1 MKLKTIARTI
11 KTLGKGVT
19 MGIDPAVDASDP
31 FELFQEWF
39 ADAEGSGLVHPE
51 AMALATASPEG
62 APSVRIVLLK
72 ELDDAGF
79 VFYTNHES
87 RKGGELLANPKA
99 SVVFHWASLERQVRV
114 EGVVEP
120 VSREQATVYFHSRP
134 RGSQIGAWA
143 SRQSRDLA
151 ARTDLEARVQEFTQK
166 FEGGDVP
173 LPDFWGGFRIRPAR
187 IEFWQGR
194 TSRLHDRLVF
204 EATDYGWVTRRLYP

>member
-19 MGIDPAVDASDP
+19 LGIDPAADASDP
-31 FELFQEWF
+31 FGLFQEWF

-72 ELDDAGF
+72 DLNDTGF

-87 RKGGELLANPKA
+87 RKGQEILANPKVSA
-99 SVVFHWASLERQVRV
+99 VFHWASLERQVRV

-120 VSREQATVYFHSRP
+120 VSREQTAVYFHSRP

-151 ARTDLEARVQEFTQK
+151 DRADLEARVEEFTQK
-166 FEGGDVP
+166 FEGRDVP
-173 LPDFWGGFRIRPAR
+173 LPDYWGGFRIRPAR

-204 EATDYGWVTRRLYP
+204 ELAQDGWVTSRLYP